1 MPAPVTVAEFL
12 ELLPKSGVLESERLG
27 AYIQSLPAIDGLPGA
42 PSQVGELMVRDGLLT
57 QFQMQQL
64 LLGKYLGFSIGNYQ
78 ILELLGSGGM
88 SAVYLCRHR
97 ERNLRVAIK
106 VLPKALAKDPTLLK
120 RFYREARASA
130 ALRHPNIVRGYEAD
144 SERNQHFMVME
155 FVDGASLQEMVKK
168 RGPLDPVR
176 AAQYIR
182 QAAVGLQ
189 YAHEQGM
196 VHRDI
201 KPGNLL
207 VDRTG
212 TVKILDMG
220 LSRFY
225 NEEESV
231 LTKDVL
237 GTIDYLA
244 PEQARDSHAVDI
256 RADIY
261 SLGGTFHFLLTGH
274 APFGPGLDPQSI
286 AQRMQGPPSVRDA
299 RPEVPEALASVI
311 IKMLAHAA
319 EARYQTPTAVA
330 DALTPWAKP
339 AVSPPAD
346 DVMPRLSRAARGSDE
361 APPSTTVSV
370 FFASNAR
377 PPQRRWLLVG
387 TLCLL
392 LALGAAVWWT
402 VTGRP

>member
-1 MPAPVTVAEFL
+1 MPAPVTVTEFL
-12 ELLPKSGVLESERLG
+12 ELLPKSGVLEPDRLDSYVQG
-27 AYIQSLPAIDGLPGA
+27 LSSSGVLPPA

-57 QFQMQQL
+57 QFQLQQL
-64 LLGKYLGFSIGNYQ
+64 LLGKYLGFTIGNYQ

-97 ERNLRVAIK
+97 ERGHRVAVK
-106 VLPKALAKDPTLLK
+106 VLPKQLAKDPTLLK

-130 ALRHPNIVRGYEAD
+130 ALHHPNIVRGYEAD
-144 SERNQHFMVME
+144 NERNQHFMVME
-155 FVDGASLQEMVKK
+155 FVDGASLQEIVRKH
-168 RGPLDPVR
+168 GPLDVNR
-176 AAQYIR
+176 AAHYIR
-182 QAAVGLQ
+182 QAAIGLQ
-189 YAHEQGM
+189 YASEQGM

-207 VDRTG
+207 VDRSG
-212 TVKILDMG
+212 AVKILDMG

-261 SLGGTFHFLLTGH
+261 SLGGTFYFLLTGN

-286 AQRMQGPPSVRDA
+286 AQRMQGPPSVLA
-299 RPEVPEALASVI
+299 SRPEVPEALATLLT
-311 IKMLAHAA
+311 KMLAHQPEDRFQTPRAVA
-319 EARYQTPTAVA
+319 EALAPWTRTPV
-330 DALTPWAKP
+330 
-339 AVSPPAD
+339 PPPPEGE
-346 DVMPRLSRAARGSDE
+346 MPRFSAAARGTGESPT
-361 APPSTTVSV
+361 AT
-370 FFASNAR
+370 ASLFYKLTR
-377 PPQRRWLLVG
+377 GRRDRKWLLIGALCVLAVAAGLAAWLTVG
-387 TLCLL
+387 QS
-392 LALGAAVWWT
+392 
-402 VTGRP
+402 P